1 VKKLLI
7 VIAAVMTLALT
18 LAAGVQADDNSATVT
33 RATLPSG
40 FFDGT
45 NVYPATCDETQVINK
60 DQRMET
66 FQCTFDADVPAPF
79 VCDTSV
85 GCGWFSDF
93 DGAEATST
101 HFVIAPSGLLV
112 GWARY

>member
-1 VKKLLI
+1 VKKL
-7 VIAAVMTLALT
+7 VIMIGALGALAMAAAPV
-18 LAAGVQADDNSATVT
+18 GQADDATVT

-45 NVYPATCDETQVINK
+45 NLYPATCDETQVIN
-60 DQRMET
+60 DNARTET
-66 FQCTFDADVPAPF
+66 FNCTFDDGVPAPF
-79 VCDTSV
+79 LCDTSN

-101 HFVIAPSGLLV
+101 HFVVTPSGLMV
-112 GWARY
+112 GWAQY